1 VRVLGNA
8 AGAAEVGVALAGG
21 ADGIG
26 LLRTE
31 LAFLDADDW
40 PGEAVHRRLLDA
52 VAAAL
57 GPRRTLTVR
66 LLDFGGDKT
75 PPFLRGEPARG
86 IGLLLAHPDALHAQ
100 LRAIAAIA
108 EAVDLRVLLPLVAT
122 PEQVDAVRAGLP
134 DGTAIGAMVE
144 TPAAA
149 AVAPALAAR
158 CAFLSIG
165 TNDLAHAT
173 LGSDRFAS
181 GAAPAHHPRV
191 LAEIAR
197 TARAARVAGVPLEVC
212 GEAASDPIAMPLLA
226 GLGVDE
232 LSVGA
237 ARVGT
242 VRGWVRALRVRD
254 AEALAARALE
264 LACADD
270 VAAFVRERLDGLLDE
285 GGDERDEALDRDGRV
300 GAVGS

>member
-1 VRVLGNA
+1 
-8 AGAAEVGVALAGG
+8 
-21 ADGIG
+21 
-26 LLRTE
+26 
-31 LAFLDADDW
+31 
-40 PGEAVHRRLLDA
+40 
-52 VAAAL
+52 
-57 GPRRTLTVR
+57 
-66 LLDFGGDKT
+66 
-75 PPFLRGEPARG
+75 
-86 IGLLLAHPDALHAQ
+86 
-100 LRAIAAIA
+100 
-108 EAVDLRVLLPLVAT
+108 
-122 PEQVDAVRAGLP
+122 
-134 DGTAIGAMVE
+134 
-144 TPAAA
+144 
-149 AVAPALAAR
+149 
-158 CAFLSIG
+158 
-165 TNDLAHAT
+165 
-173 LGSDRFAS
+173 
-181 GAAPAHHPRV
+181 V

-270 VAAFVRERLDGLLDE
+270 VAALVRERLDGLLDE